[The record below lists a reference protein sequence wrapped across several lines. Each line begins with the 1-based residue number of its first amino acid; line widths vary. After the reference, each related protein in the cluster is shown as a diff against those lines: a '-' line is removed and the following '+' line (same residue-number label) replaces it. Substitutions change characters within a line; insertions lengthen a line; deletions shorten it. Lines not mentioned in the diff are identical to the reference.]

1 MKVNMMIQ
9 RFVMKKFISILVSVM
24 VCLFFTIGCGD
35 DNDHDG
41 E

>member
-1 MKVNMMIQ
+1 MKQ
-9 RFVMKKFISILVSVM
+9 FISILVSVM

-35 DNDHDG
+35 DG